1 MNSFDREQYLK
12 QLRMYYS
19 GDRDDT
25 EQFLED
31 MSDSLDCYLE
41 EHPSATV
48 AEIFQHFGHP
58 KELEEQYEEAILMQR
73 SRKKRF
79 FTKILISMIFIS
91 CILVLGAFIIHSHN
105 VMVEV
110 NGHANIILKEEAPS
124 SLSTPDITPSPNE
137 AFFHFKE

>member
-1 MNSFDREQYLK
+1 MNSFNREQYLK

-73 SRKKRF
+73 SRKKQLLLK
-79 FTKILISMIFIS
+79 TLIIIICTVSILI
-91 CILVLGAFIIHSHN
+91 LGAFIIHSHQI
-105 VMVEV
+105 MTEV
-110 NGHANIILKEEAPS
+110 NGHAKIILEDSSSEDNINPHDSPTSKHVFYIKE
-124 SLSTPDITPSPNE
+124 
-137 AFFHFKE
+137 